1 MGAKGN
7 DVNRIYL
14 GICKTFDLE
23 ARSVL
28 RKSNN
33 AESMR
38 YEFDGS
44 VCHSAVC
51 CIFTIESIT
60 QLPEEC
66 VGDAASRQVMMEM
79 QRFLQI
85 LVN

>member
-1 MGAKGN
+1 MSNQLDIFFDEITGLGAKGN
-7 DVNRIYL
+7 DVNIIYL

-33 AESMR
+33 VKSMR
-38 YEFDGS
+38 YKFGGS
-44 VCHSAVC
+44 VCHAAVC

-60 QLPEEC
+60 
-66 VGDAASRQVMMEM
+66 
-79 QRFLQI
+79 
-85 LVN
+85 